1 MKNKFILL
9 FILLL
14 FLFPKNVFWL
24 CENSDK
30 ECVLNNL
37 MTDVRWTTFE
47 EVILNAYNKGII
59 KWYESEKKFKPDNWV
74 SFIESLAIITNT
86 LDKKDEVLKFEN
98 INEKHWSDKYKALY
112 NSQDKTTLRAY
123 SNDDWINRDFA
134 IYLMLRHIWIEF
146 NQDDYSKFKHNFK
159 DVSIQSKFAPYIA
172 FAYENW
178 ITQWYSEWPLAW
190 KFWVNSNITR
200 WEITAFSFK
209 VLSMKDKL
217 QESYKEKT
225 WRTASISATADIIIE
240 DPMNNIIKDS
250 IELNDD
256 IIEIQWQKYSK
267 NLFNDPTKTERD
279 YQIYII
285 WQEFNY
291 KEIWTIKNWTIK
303 YNDLKRV
310 LFSSESKWNFYAW
323 WGYAQLEKIP
333 WMDYEKKLTENEK
346 IDWLKE
352 AVVKEWFVLIDKNK
366 VNDQI
371 KKEIK
376 DKWIKFSNSKES
388 NAYFKNKYNEITRP
402 LLDWKDYLWYFQ
414 HDWNLSITWYSQDWS
429 KEQRINAN
437 ELAPKSNIK
446 YPLSHAW
453 EQRYANPDKEYNYV
467 IWQYVFEFFYA
478 RR

>member
-1 MKNKFILL
+1 MKNKFIILS
-9 FILLL
+9 ILLV

-47 EVILNAYNKGII
+47 EIILNAYNKGII

-86 LDKKDEVLKFEN
+86 LDKKDEVLKFED

-112 NSQDKTTLRAY
+112 NSQDKTGYRSYT
-123 SNDDWINRDFA
+123 NDGLIHRDFA

-146 NQDDYSKFKHNFK
+146 KRNDYSKFEHNFR
-159 DVSIQSKFAPYIA
+159 DVEFWDRFAPYIA

-190 KFWVNSNITR
+190 QFWVTSNITR

-209 VLSMKDKL
+209 VLSMKEKL

-225 WRTASISATADIIIE
+225 WRTASISATSTTVVDF
-240 DPMNNIIKDS
+240 IIKDW

-267 NLFNDPTKTERD
+267 NLFNDPTKTEED
-279 YQIYII
+279 YEKLII
-285 WQEFNY
+285 AQEFNAN
-291 KEIWTIKNWTIK
+291 KIWTIKNWTIK

-310 LFSSESKWNFYAW
+310 LFSSESEWRFRNWAW
-323 WGYAQLEKIP
+323 GGAQLEKIP
-333 WMDYEKKLTENEK
+333 WMDYEKKLTEREK

-352 AVVKEWFVLIDKNK
+352 AVVKEGFVLIDAQKINNQIHEEIKEKWLKFNTIKEKNEYIGK
-366 VNDQI
+366 RW
-371 KKEIK
+371 KEI
-376 DKWIKFSNSKES
+376 S
-388 NAYFKNKYNEITRP
+388 AP
-402 LLDWKDYLWYFQ
+402 LINWKDYLWYFSYN
-414 HDWNLSITWYSQDWS
+414 WNYWITWVSQDWTKWQS
-429 KEQRINAN
+429 IHAHDWES
-437 ELAPKSNIK
+437 KSNIK
-446 YPLSHAW
+446 YPLSNAW
-453 EQRYANPDKEYNYV
+453 TQWYDNLWKESTLV
-467 IWQYVFEFFYA
+467 VWWYVFEFFYS
-478 RR
+478 R